1 MQNTMTTYSNRKN
14 FFIRNR
20 SFLIGGLVIFALVI
34 FFYIWIPMETVAVLN
49 ATVRLSTPLVLGAL
63 CGLMGERAAVIN
75 IGIEGQMLMS
85 AFIAFL
91 FNVWTN
97 NLPLSIL
104 AGVLTGAL
112 LGLLLAFMAVTLKID
127 QIIGG
132 TVINILAVGLTGYFY
147 ATGLTT
153 EGKLRPI
160 IIPLLS
166 KIPLVGKVLFE
177 NPPITYAAI
186 ILVFVI
192 HYVLFYTRWGLRTR
206 AVGEHPRAA
215 DTVGINVYKMRYVNV
230 ILGGCLAGLAGA
242 FLTLEAVGSFE
253 RSMTNGRGFIAL
265 ACMIFGR
272 WTPLGSWGAALFF
285 ALFTAIATQI
295 SFMFGNTV
303 TIPHQVWGILPY
315 LFTILVLAGMGKRVR
330 SPAADGIPYTKE

>member
-1 MQNTMTTYSNRKN
+1 MKTYSTWNRY
-14 FFIRNR
+14 FSRNK
-20 SFLIGGLVIFALVI
+20 SFLIGGLVIFAIVI
-34 FFYIWIPMETVAVLN
+34 FFYILIPMETIAVLN

-91 FNVWTN
+91 FNVWTG
-97 NLPLSIL
+97 NLFFSIL

-112 LGLLLAFMAVTLKID
+112 LGLLLAYMAVTLKID

-147 ATGLTT
+147 TSGLTT

-160 IIPLLS
+160 IIPILN
-166 KIPLVGKVLFE
+166 KIPLIGRVLFE

-186 ILVFVI
+186 VLVFVI

-215 DTVGINVYKMRYVNV
+215 DTVGINVYKMRYANV

-253 RSMTNGRGFIAL
+253 RVMTNGRGFIAL

-295 SFMFGNTV
+295 SFMYGNTV
-303 TIPHQVWGILPY
+303 NIPHQVWGILPY

>member
-1 MQNTMTTYSNRKN
+1 
-14 FFIRNR
+14 
-20 SFLIGGLVIFALVI
+20 
-34 FFYIWIPMETVAVLN
+34 
-49 ATVRLSTPLVLGAL
+49 
-63 CGLMGERAAVIN
+63 
-75 IGIEGQMLMS
+75 MLLS

-91 FNVWTN
+91 FNVWTG
-97 NLPLSIL
+97 NLLLSIL

-112 LGLLLAFMAVTLKID
+112 LGLLLAWMAVTLKID

-132 TVINILAVGLTGYFY
+132 TVINIMAVGLTGYFY
-147 ATGLTT
+147 TTGLTT

-160 IIPLLS
+160 VIPILS
-166 KIPLVGKVLFE
+166 KIPLIGRVLFE

-186 ILVFVI
+186 VLVFII

-265 ACMIFGR
+265 DCMIFGR

-285 ALFTAIATQI
+285 ALFTALATQI
-295 SFMFGNTV
+295 SFMYGNTV
-303 TIPHQVWGILPY
+303 NIPHQVWGILPY

>member
-1 MQNTMTTYSNRKN
+1 MTTYSPWNR
-14 FFIRNR
+14 FFSRNKGI
-20 SFLIGGLVIFALVI
+20 LVGGLVVFAIVV
-34 FFYIWIPMETVAVLN
+34 FFYILVPMETVAVLN

-85 AFIAFL
+85 AFIAYL
-91 FNVWTN
+91 FNVWTS

-112 LGLLLAFMAVTLKID
+112 LGLLLAWMAVTLKID

-147 ATGLTT
+147 TTGLTT

-160 IIPLLS
+160 VIPILS
-166 KIPLVGKVLFE
+166 KIPLIGRVLFE

-186 ILVFVI
+186 VLVFII

-285 ALFTAIATQI
+285 ALFTALATQI
-295 SFMFGNTV
+295 SFMYGNTV
-303 TIPHQVWGILPY
+303 NIPHQVWGILPY

>member
-1 MQNTMTTYSNRKN
+1 MQNTMTTYSPWKR
-14 FFIRNR
+14 FFSRNKGI
-20 SFLIGGLVIFALVI
+20 LVGGLVVFAIVV
-34 FFYIWIPMETVAVLN
+34 FFYILVPMETVAVLN

-91 FNVWTN
+91 FNVWTG
-97 NLPLSIL
+97 NLLLSIL

-112 LGLLLAFMAVTLKID
+112 LGLLLAWMAVTLKID

-132 TVINILAVGLTGYFY
+132 TVINIMAVGLTGYFY
-147 ATGLTT
+147 TTGLTT

-160 IIPLLS
+160 VIPILS
-166 KIPLVGKVLFE
+166 KIPLIGRVLFE

-186 ILVFVI
+186 VLVFII

-285 ALFTAIATQI
+285 ALFTALATQI
-295 SFMFGNTV
+295 SFMYGNTV
-303 TIPHQVWGILPY
+303 NIPHQVWGILPY

>member
-1 MQNTMTTYSNRKN
+1 MQNTMTTYSPWKRFFAHNRN
-14 FFIRNR
+14 L
-20 SFLIGGLVIFALVI
+20 LIGGLGLIAVVI
-34 FFYIWIPMETVAVLN
+34 FFYVWMPMETVAVLN
-49 ATVRLSTPLVLGAL
+49 ATVRHSTPLVLGAL
-63 CGLMGERAAVIN
+63 CGVMGERAGVVN
-75 IGIEGQMLMS
+75 IGIEGQMLMA
-85 AFIAFL
+85 AFIAYL
-91 FNVWTN
+91 FNVWTS

-104 AGVLTGAL
+104 AGVLTGGL
-112 LGLLLAFMAVTLKID
+112 LGLLLAWMAVTLKID

-160 IIPLLS
+160 IIPILS

-206 AVGEHPRAA
+206 SVGEHPRAA
-215 DTVGINVYKMRYVNV
+215 DTVGINVYKMRYINV

-242 FLTLEAVGSFE
+242 FLTLESVGSFE
-253 RSMTNGRGFIAL
+253 RVMTNGRGFLAL
-265 ACMIFGR
+265 ACLIFGR
-272 WTPLGSWGAALFF
+272 WTPLGSWGAAL
-285 ALFTAIATQI
+285 LFGLTYAIQTQLQ
-295 SFMFGNTV
+295 FGGLNVPHQFIGMLPYIV
-303 TIPHQVWGILPY
+303 TIV
-315 LFTILVLAGMGKRVR
+315 VLAGAGGRAR
-330 SPAADGIPYTKE
+330 APAADGVPYTKE